1 MSVLL
6 VALSALITG
15 LPSCPGLWDPI
26 GYSWKLRFLA
36 RGRKPIKA
44 RPLEKVPL
52 LERPALPRL
61 SRAVRSRPLGTG
73 PGSSPE
79 WTSAA
84 GSLPLAAAGA
94 RLLVTKPRDRSER
107 QELGGP
113 CPYQERCRLLR
124 VSTDGQSCALARCE
138 FLEAFSLTHRARQSR
153 RRDFRTGRNHAF
165 VRFRQTVRPGFPH
178 CSGKVSRVG

>member
-1 MSVLL
+1 MGS
-6 VALSALITG
+6 
-15 LPSCPGLWDPI
+15 DR
-26 GYSWKLRFLA
+26 YSWKPRFLA

-44 RPLEKVPL
+44 RPGEVGRCPPS
-52 LERPALPRL
+52 PASPGRG
-61 SRAVRSRPLGTG
+61 SRPLGTG
-73 PGSSPE
+73 PGSSPK

-84 GSLPLAAAGA
+84 GFLPLAAAGA

>member
-1 MSVLL
+1 MGS
-6 VALSALITG
+6 
-15 LPSCPGLWDPI
+15 DR
-26 GYSWKLRFLA
+26 YSWKPRFLA

-44 RPLEKVPL
+44 RPGEVGRCPPS
-52 LERPALPRL
+52 PASPGPCG
-61 SRAVRSRPLGTG
+61 AVRSRPLGTG
-73 PGSSPE
+73 PGSSPA
-79 WTSAA
+79 WTS
-84 GSLPLAAAGA
+84 AAAGA

-165 VRFRQTVRPGFPH
+165 VRFRQTVRPGFPY

>member
-6 VALSALITG
+6 VALSALIT
-15 LPSCPGLWDPI
+15 PPGLWDRI
-26 GYSWKLRFLA
+26 VTAGSRGSWPGDGNQLKPDQ
-36 RGRKPIKA
+36 GRLEGA
-44 RPLEKVPL
+44 RPPL
-52 LERPALPRL
+52 PLP
-61 SRAVRSRPLGTG
+61 AVRSRPLGTG
-73 PGSSPE
+73 PGSSPA
-79 WTSAA
+79 WTAAA

-94 RLLVTKPRDRSER
+94 RLLVTKPQDRSER

-124 VSTDGQSCALARCE
+124 VSTDGQSCALAQCE